1 MLEEILRI
9 ENITTNLSGK
19 NKTDVISE
27 LVDILYSSD
36 PSFDKEAVK
45 QALMMRE
52 LKGSTGIGN
61 HIAIPH
67 AKVNGIDKIM
77 ISVGLSK
84 KGIDFESIDGKPVHL
99 IFCIVLPQNVD
110 PKVHLELLKEI
121 VSKYENVD
129 VTELASSVSSPTD
142 LYNLLVSNST

>member
-1 MLEEILRI
+1 MLKEILRA
-9 ENITTNLSGK
+9 ENISTNLSSK
-19 NKTDVISE
+19 NKADAISE

-67 AKVNGIDKIM
+67 AKVDGINEIM
-77 ISVGLSK
+77 MSVGFSK
-84 KGIDFESIDGKPVHL
+84 SGIDFESIDGKPVHL
-99 IFCIVLPQNVD
+99 IFCIVLPQNID
-110 PKVHLELLKEI
+110 PKVHLELLREI
-121 VSKYENVD
+121 VSKYENTD
-129 VTELASSVSSPTD
+129 VTELASSISSPAD
-142 LYNLLVSNST
+142 LYNFLVSNAT